1 MDKYSDSIG
10 DFMVA
15 MAMDEDLGNIK
26 LLERVF
32 TNIELDNLDE
42 VIERT
47 KLYTGK
53 ELDDI
58 LNING
63 ETLLNLCCMQSSNAN
78 IIQYLLDLGCS
89 MHIPNIY
96 GMDAGIHLFSNKRI
110 DRETAME
117 FLSIYHRQKEEHDLQ
132 QIIDIGNS

>member
-1 MDKYSDSIG
+1 MNKYSDSIG

-15 MAMDEDLGNIK
+15 MAMDENLGNIK

-32 TNIELDNLDE
+32 TNIDLDNLDE

-47 KLYTGK
+47 KLFTGK

-63 ETLLNLCCMQSSNAN
+63 ETLLNLYNPVFAGSRLLYAYSE
-78 IIQYLLDLGCS
+78 YLR
-89 MHIPNIY
+89 Y
-96 GMDAGIHLFSNKRI
+96 GRRHTFIF
-110 DRETAME
+110 
-117 FLSIYHRQKEEHDLQ
+117 Q
-132 QIIDIGNS
+132 QTD